1 MVFIGKIEEAARN
14 ATLLKDVEKS
24 KTFSNG

>member
-1 MVFIGKIEEAARN
+1 MVLIREIEEAARN

-24 KTFSNG
+24 KTFGDR